1 MPRISLIHSK
11 WRQQEAIFPPK
22 FNLKLEQKERQKQEL
37 KLKLKLKKWPQ
48 TIEKRRG
55 PIN

>member
-37 KLKLKLKKWPQ
+37 KLKLKKWPQ